1 MIAPQCAGV
10 LLSVRRIT
18 PAGASPV
25 TPILCLNPHAQ
36 FQRHAAAIE
45 AAIGRVLASN
55 RYILGPEC
63 EGFEKG
69 FATHAGTA
77 HGIGVANGTDAL
89 ALALRGLGVG
99 PGDEVVTVSHT
110 ALATVAAV
118 CMTGA
123 TPVLA
128 DVDEASY
135 TMDPAS
141 LQACIGP
148 RTKAIVPVHVYG
160 QMADLDA
167 ILPIA
172 RQHGL
177 KLLEDC
183 AQSTGARQH
192 GRCCG
197 SIGDAGAFSF
207 YPTKNLGAIGDGGMI
222 VTGDAALAERLTRL
236 RQYGW
241 DAQRISA
248 DIGVNSRLDEI
259 QAAILTVK
267 LAHLDDDNAR
277 RQAIARRY
285 SDALAG
291 LPLALPAVR
300 PGNEPVWH
308 LYVVATDRRDA
319 LLAHLK
325 ADGVLAGIHYAQ
337 AAHQQ
342 PGYRPHVRI
351 APGGLPVTERIVDR
365 VLSLPLY
372 PELEAEAVEH
382 VIASVRRFYG

>member
-1 MIAPQCAGV
+1 M
-10 LLSVRRIT
+10 T
-18 PAGASPV
+18 PALTPAL

-36 FQRHAAAIE
+36 YQRHAAAIE
-45 AAIGRVLASN
+45 AAIARVLASN

-63 EGFEKG
+63 EAFEQG
-69 FATHAGTA
+69 FAAHADTTHGV
-77 HGIGVANGTDAL
+77 GVANGTDAL
-89 ALALRGLGVG
+89 ALALRGMGVG

-128 DVDEASY
+128 DVDEATY

-148 RTKAIVPVHVYG
+148 RTKAVVPVHVYG
-160 QMADLDA
+160 QMADLGA
-167 ILPIA
+167 IMPIA
-172 RQHGL
+172 RAHGL
-177 KLLEDC
+177 KVLEDC
-183 AQSTGARQH
+183 AQSTGARQG
-192 GRCCG
+192 GRRCG

-222 VTGDAALAERLTRL
+222 VTTDAALGDRLTRL

-241 DAQRISA
+241 DDRRISA
-248 DIGVNSRLDEI
+248 DIGVNSRLDEM
-259 QAAILTVK
+259 QAAILAVK
-267 LAHLDDDNAR
+267 LAHLDDDNGR

-285 SDALAG
+285 AEALAD
-291 LPLALPAVR
+291 LPLTLPVVR
-300 PGNEPVWH
+300 PGNEAVWH
-308 LYVVATDRRDA
+308 LFVIATDRRDA

-325 ADGVLAGIHYAQ
+325 TDGVLAGIHYAQ

-342 PGYRPHVRI
+342 PGYRPHVRL

-372 PELEAEAVEH
+372 PELESAAVEH

>member
-1 MIAPQCAGV
+1 M
-10 LLSVRRIT
+10 T
-18 PAGASPV
+18 PALTPAL

-36 FQRHAAAIE
+36 YQRHAAAIE
-45 AAIGRVLASN
+45 AAIARVLASN

-63 EGFEKG
+63 EAFEQG
-69 FATHAGTA
+69 FAAHAGTT
-77 HGIGVANGTDAL
+77 HGVGVANGTDAL

-128 DVDEASY
+128 DVDEATY

-148 RTKAIVPVHVYG
+148 RTKAVVPVHVYG
-160 QMADLDA
+160 QMADLGA
-167 ILPIA
+167 IMPIA
-172 RQHGL
+172 RAHGL
-177 KLLEDC
+177 KVLEDC
-183 AQSTGARQH
+183 AQSTGARQG
-192 GRCCG
+192 GRRCG

-222 VTGDAALAERLTRL
+222 VTGDAALGDRLTRL

-241 DAQRISA
+241 DDRRISA
-248 DIGVNSRLDEI
+248 DIGVNSRLDEM
-259 QAAILTVK
+259 QAAILAVK
-267 LAHLDDDNAR
+267 LAHLDDDNGR

-285 SDALAG
+285 AEALAD
-291 LPLALPAVR
+291 LPLTLPVVR
-300 PGNEPVWH
+300 PGNEAVWH
-308 LYVVATDRRDA
+308 LFVIATDRRDA

-342 PGYRPHVRI
+342 PGYRPHVRL

-372 PELEAEAVEH
+372 PELESAAVEH

>member
-1 MIAPQCAGV
+1 
-10 LLSVRRIT
+10 
-18 PAGASPV
+18 
-25 TPILCLNPHAQ
+25 
-36 FQRHAAAIE
+36 
-45 AAIGRVLASN
+45 
-55 RYILGPEC
+55 
-63 EGFEKG
+63 
-69 FATHAGTA
+69 
-77 HGIGVANGTDAL
+77 
-89 ALALRGLGVG
+89 
-99 PGDEVVTVSHT
+99 
-110 ALATVAAV
+110 
-118 CMTGA
+118 
-123 TPVLA
+123 
-128 DVDEASY
+128 
-135 TMDPAS
+135 
-141 LQACIGP
+141 
-148 RTKAIVPVHVYG
+148 VPVHVYG

-167 ILPIA
+167 IVPIA

-192 GRCCG
+192 GRVCG

-222 VTGDAALAERLTRL
+222 VTGDTALADRLTRL

-241 DAQRISA
+241 DNSRISA
-248 DIGVNSRLDEI
+248 EIGVNSRLDEM
-259 QAAILTVK
+259 QAAILAVK
-267 LAHLDDDNAR
+267 LAHLGDDNGR

-285 SDALAG
+285 TEALAG
-291 LPLALPAVR
+291 LPLTLPAVR

-342 PGYRPHVRI
+342 PGYRPHVRL